1 MKHKAIV
8 LGCGMVGATMA
19 RDMAADDAFEVSV
32 ADVSE
37 ANLGKVAGDPRVA
50 TVRADLSDST
60 VLRKL
65 IEPFDVVLGALPSR
79 FGFAAL
85 TTVIEAGKPYSDIS
99 FMPEDAMALDEQA
112 RHRGVTAVVDCGVS
126 PGLSN
131 LFVGYAYAQLDE
143 TDSALIYV
151 GGLPKVR
158 RWPFEYKA
166 PFAPSD
172 VIEEYTRPAR
182 FILGGKIVTAAAL
195 SEPELI
201 DFDRVGTLEAFN
213 TDGLRSLLTTIP
225 IPDMREKTLRFPG
238 HIELMRVF
246 RETGFFGKDE
256 IDMGGV
262 KVRPLDVTQAL
273 MFPKW
278 HLAEDDEEFTV
289 LRVVV
294 EGTKDARKTRFTFDL
309 YDETDRESNTHS
321 MARTTAFP
329 NAIVARMLAQKQVN
343 APGVIPPERLAAPPG
358 LCDQIGLEL
367 KKRKQTIH
375 LAIRGM
381 RHTARRYAAVAVS
394 HCAGLTCCCP
404 FGTK

>member
-1 MKHKAIV
+1 MKHRAIV

-19 RDMAADDAFEVSV
+19 RDMAADEGFEVSV
-32 ADVSE
+32 ADLSE
-37 ANLGKVAGDPRVA
+37 ANLDKVASDPRIDI
-50 TVRADLSDST
+50 VRADLSDGS
-60 VLRKL
+60 VVRKL

-85 TTVIEAGKPYSDIS
+85 NTVIEAGKPYSDIS
-99 FMPEDAMALDEQA
+99 FMPEDALALDEQA
-112 RHRGVTAVVDCGVS
+112 RKRGVTAVVDCGVS

-131 LFVGYAYAQLDE
+131 LFVGRAHAQLDK

-151 GGLPKVR
+151 GGLPKER

-182 FILGGKIVTAAAL
+182 FIAGGEIVTRPAL

-201 DFDRVGTLEAFN
+201 EFDRVGTLEAFN
-213 TDGLRSLLTTIP
+213 TDGLRTLLATVP
-225 IPDMREKTLRFPG
+225 IPNMREKTLRYPG

-246 RETGFFGKDE
+246 RETGFFRKDE
-256 IDMGGV
+256 IEIGGV
-262 KVRPLDVTQAL
+262 KVRPLDVTQGL

-278 HLAEDDEEFTV
+278 HLSEDDDEFTV

-294 EGTKDARKTRFTFDL
+294 EGTKDTRKTRITFDL
-309 YDETDRESNTHS
+309 YDETDRAANTHS

-329 NAIVARMLAQKQVN
+329 NAIVARMLAHRELHR
-343 APGVIPPERLAAPPG
+343 PGVIPPERLASTPG
-358 LCDQIGLEL
+358 LYDQIVSEL
-367 KKRKQTIH
+367 KKRGVTIH
-375 LAIRGM
+375 CEISGNQQSG
-381 RHTARRYAAVAVS
+381 RR
-394 HCAGLTCCCP
+394 
-404 FGTK
+404 